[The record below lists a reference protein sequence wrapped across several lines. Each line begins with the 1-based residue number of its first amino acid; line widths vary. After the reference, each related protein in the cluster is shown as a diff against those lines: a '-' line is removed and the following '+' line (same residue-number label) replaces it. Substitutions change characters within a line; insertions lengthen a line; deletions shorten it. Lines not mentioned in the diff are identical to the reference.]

1 MEKVVAVGRVVV
13 GGPLIWF
20 GAPVREHVIAVFGLI
35 VHAVEAGHLP
45 QRGST
50 RSLAV
55 QIKQAL
61 SQHQQSYIF
70 EENMKLFVVLWVN
83 SGLKQRK
90 KYVLQHLGKICDQ
103 LL

>member
-35 VHAVEAGHLP
+35 VHAVEAGHLA
-45 QRGST
+45 RGST

-61 SQHQQSYIF
+61 SQDQQSYIF
-70 EENMKLFVVLWVN
+70 EENMKFFVVLWVN

-90 KYVLQHLGKICDQ
+90 KYVFQHLGKICDQ

>member
-1 MEKVVAVGRVVV
+1 MLFTSHSDPLKHSLSEVVEDHDVCVHVEKVVAVGRVVV

-55 QIKQAL
+55 QIKQ
-61 SQHQQSYIF
+61 
-70 EENMKLFVVLWVN
+70 V
-83 SGLKQRK
+83 
-90 KYVLQHLGKICDQ
+90 
-103 LL
+103 